1 MSAQPH
7 ARTTPRASSP
17 RQQRTPRTFLTL
29 ASGVC
34 VASMALATLTAH
46 GRSDV
51 PQRKGWWQ
59 AGNRLV
65 TMSRPQAASEALTA
79 GQGQRVESVTQ
90 SIEDLFEGERLFD
103 RETFDGN
110 GRTCLTC
117 HSRDTG
123 TVSPADARARF
134 RRNPNDPLFVHD
146 GSDDDNGDGFGDG
159 QHVTRM
165 LQSATILMRIRLH
178 DNVEVKDHPE
188 IREIT
193 VRRGIPTTLNTPALD
208 PVLMLD
214 GRQPTLQDQ
223 AQGAIT
229 DHAQATRTVT
239 SREKDLIATFQ
250 KTPRF
255 YSSLEMLALAFTGRT
270 PELPAGRTASEKRG
284 RTFFE
289 DLPPD
294 FSVTPP
300 NFKRG
305 TCAACHSGPL
315 MNQTNQFLPVAVP
328 PGSRFQDVLVS
339 AFNVAGN
346 PVIDFIFRDQPND
359 LNPVTNQDGTP
370 DGNIQVSSPDP
381 GRALISGRADDN
393 FVQLPTA
400 SFDHLNAFKIS
411 PLRGIRNT
419 APYFHDNSATTLEDV
434 AEHYRKFFL
443 VVTDVDGPGPAQP
456 LIVLTEQD
464 KADIVAFLKL
474 LN

>member
-1 MSAQPH
+1 
-7 ARTTPRASSP
+7 
-17 RQQRTPRTFLTL
+17 
-29 ASGVC
+29 
-34 VASMALATLTAH
+34 MALATLTAH
-46 GRSDV
+46 GKSAV
-51 PQRKGWWQ
+51 PQRSGWWQ
-59 AGNRLV
+59 AGNRLAV
-65 TMSRPQAASEALTA
+65 LSRLQTAAQPMTA
-79 GQGQRVESVTQ
+79 AQGQSGRSVTQ
-90 SIEDLFEGERLFD
+90 SIQDVFEGERLFD

-117 HSRDTG
+117 HSRETG

-146 GSDDDNGDGFGDG
+146 GSDDENGDGFGDG
-159 QHVTRM
+159 QHATRM
-165 LQSATILMRIRLH
+165 LQSATLLMRIRLH
-178 DNVEVKDHPE
+178 DNVEVKGHPE
-188 IREIT
+188 IREVT

-223 AQGAIT
+223 ALGAIT
-229 DHAQATRTVT
+229 QHAQATRAVT
-239 SREKDLIATFQ
+239 SRELDLIANFQ

-255 YSSLEMLALAFTGRT
+255 YSSLEMLLFAFADRP

-305 TCAACHSGPL
+305 SCAACHSGPL
-315 MNQTNQFLPVAVP
+315 MNQTNPFLPVAVP

-339 AFNVAGN
+339 TFNVAGN
-346 PVIDFIFRDQPND
+346 PAIDFIFHNQPND
-359 LNPVTNQDGTP
+359 LNPATNQDGVA
-370 DGNIQVSSPDP
+370 DGNIEVSSPDP

-419 APYFHDNSATTLEDV
+419 APYFHDNSARTLEDV
-434 AEHYRKFFL
+434 VEHYRKFFL
-443 VVTDVDGPGPAQP
+443 IVTDVDGPGPQQP

-464 KADIVAFLKL
+464 KADIVAFMKL

>member
-1 MSAQPH
+1 
-7 ARTTPRASSP
+7 
-17 RQQRTPRTFLTL
+17 
-29 ASGVC
+29 
-34 VASMALATLTAH
+34 MALATLTAH
-46 GRSDV
+46 GKSAV
-51 PQRKGWWQ
+51 QRTGWWQ
-59 AGNRLV
+59 AGDRLAISARLQ
-65 TMSRPQAASEALTA
+65 TAAQPMTA
-79 GQGQRVESVTQ
+79 AQGQRAESGAQ
-90 SIEDLFEGERLFD
+90 SIRNVFEGERLFD

-134 RRNPNDPLFVHD
+134 RRNPSDPLFVHD

-178 DNVEVKDHPE
+178 DNVEVKGHPE
-188 IREIT
+188 IREVT

-223 AQGAIT
+223 ALGAIT
-229 DHAQATRTVT
+229 QHAQATRAVT
-239 SREKDLIATFQ
+239 PRELDLIANFQ

-255 YSSLEMLALAFTGRT
+255 YSSAETLLFAFTGRT

-289 DLPPD
+289 DVPPD
-294 FSVTPP
+294 FTVTPP
-300 NFKRG
+300 NFKVG
-305 TCAACHSGPL
+305 ACAACHSGPM

-346 PVIDFIFRDQPND
+346 PVIDFIFHNQPND
-359 LNPVTNQDGTP
+359 LDPATNQDGVA
-370 DGNIQVSSPDP
+370 DGNIEVSSPDP
-381 GRALISGRADDN
+381 GRALITGRADDN

-419 APYFHDNSATTLEDV
+419 APYFHDNSASTLEDV
-434 AEHYRKFFL
+434 VEHYRKFFL
-443 VVTDVDGPGPAQP
+443 VVTDGDGPGPLQP

-464 KADIVAFLKL
+464 KADIVAFMKL